1 MAEIDKIYMKH
12 LTGPYKST
20 KFALDINDYGE
31 KYDIVQAQDVR
42 PIAQMEKGAKR
53 RISYS
58 YSGCS

>member
-42 PIAQMEKGAKR
+42 PIAQMEEGAKR
-53 RISYS
+53 
-58 YSGCS
+58 